1 MDHPKP
7 TSHFV
12 WLAGLPGYMSFGMSF
27 IPTGRCWISSN
38 QAFSQALKAACDA
51 ALASGD
57 VEGDDAALRD
67 VLEFFFLEKRWKETR
82 RKKLVDD
89 DDDDA

>member
-12 WLAGLPGYMSFGMSF
+12 WSVGLPGYMSFGTSF
-27 IPTGRCWISSN
+27 IPTGCCWISSN
-38 QAFSQALKAACDA
+38 QAFSSALEAACDA

-57 VEGDDAALRD
+57 VEGDDAALPCPG
-67 VLEFFFLEKRWKETR
+67 VFSCKRWKETR